1 MKLMRKRW
9 IAPVLIIGVVLL
21 AAGCGGSP
29 TPQGSGGRPTAT
41 PPVVYGMARVKTST
55 PAIAPNAT
63 ATRVAQASPRPSP
76 TPAIAPNATAT
87 RVAQAS
93 PRPTSLS
100 PTPAAGQDEQ
110 ADVPRIG
117 VAEARAKAEAGEA
130 VLVDVRGA
138 ATYEAQHIAGAI
150 SMPASQVSSRYIE
163 LPTDKL
169 VIFYCA

>member
-1 MKLMRKRW
+1 MRKRW

-41 PPVVYGMARVKTST
+41 PPVVYGMARVKTS
-55 PAIAPNAT
+55 
-63 ATRVAQASPRPSP
+63 